1 MAIERVTDV
10 PSDNVYAYALSKT
23 LTKVSSPVTVG
34 LYSECHNRINMV
46 LKNIEVHMNLEVER
60 REQRNTKE
68 VKPRSIKPSI
78 CDLLSLILHLLF
90 YRPVWTEQNQNRR
103 NIRYVFVRF
112 SAWHFAGSDMLW
124 AGLVMQLFKALQQ
137 NFGKLQLGLFRIAQ
151 YNEEK
156 DAERKKI
163 EDTLKDWRSKK
174 LCCIPVWALTLM
186 AFIGSLLILIPLII
200 YGFPDLKDKPEGEQD
215 DETHAYGVLEG
226 FAIAM
231 LGVPAAG
238 AVRFVFLLLK
248 NLIFSQDLTVRQ
260 GLDNQKVSQQ
270 LGLMNEVRKEMRLL
284 CCFIHFMEIFE
295 RRKIRVVLEITNL
308 DRCTPNKII
317 GVLDAINIL
326 LSDEESPLISL
337 LAINPEVLVR
347 QVDQAEDCLCK
358 RNSAYDFLDRI
369 ITLPF
374 TVPKL
379 CDASKCKVFENIIR
393 GQSEIPED
401 FPLVETGSS
410 ALGAH
415 RTSVS
420 LEDVSSVKYENEEDQ
435 VSPLILTKV
444 KPQTFTA
451 TELSQE
457 EVDKFIDLAFQHIHS
472 RDKILQT
479 YISADTMSMRRVINS
494 IRVTFIIME
503 TLKLEP
509 PAPEKIAAWV
519 VLADLWPCRLSWIL
533 QCVEDDEQRA
543 EIDGQCERFCA
554 DDETKTLWDVFN
566 EHSLELYLFRDEAEI
581 FLERDGDPEL
591 FEMFLRR
598 DFRFTIGEVKRF
610 MLCTVNLNYSIKNEL
625 ARIRGSCG
633 LKRAGR
639 NMFNSLAAKKVI
651 DMKTKD
657 VCDELSRLSFP
668 EKHLTTVRENF
679 LDGQTI
685 LLSDPKDLRQVLQM
699 TLGEWTT
706 FKIHFLGVMPSG
718 RPDLAQ
724 FLPKA
729 TRPAVVICPSGYSQ
743 HTI

>member
-1 MAIERVTDV
+1 M
-10 PSDNVYAYALSKT
+10 
-23 LTKVSSPVTVG
+23 
-34 LYSECHNRINMV
+34 
-46 LKNIEVHMNLEVER
+46 
-60 REQRNTKE
+60 
-68 VKPRSIKPSI
+68 
-78 CDLLSLILHLLF
+78 
-90 YRPVWTEQNQNRR
+90 
-103 NIRYVFVRF
+103 FVRF

-124 AGLVMQLFKALQQ
+124 AGLVMQLFKALQK

-163 EDTLKDWRSKK
+163 EDALKDWRSKK

-186 AFIGSLLILIPLII
+186 AFVASLLLLVPLII
-200 YGFPDLKDKPEGEQD
+200 YGFPDVKNKQEGEGD
-215 DETHAYGVLEG
+215 VEPIAYGVLEG
-226 FAIAM
+226 FAIAI

-238 AVRFVFLLLK
+238 AVRFIFLLLK

-308 DRCTPNKII
+308 DRCTPKKIV

-337 LAINPEVLVR
+337 LAVDPEVLVR

-379 CDASKCKVFENIIR
+379 CDASKCKVFKNIVR

-401 FPLVETGSS
+401 FPL
-410 ALGAH
+410 ALGAPG
-415 RTSVS
+415 TSVS
-420 LEDVSSVKYENEEDQ
+420 LEDVYSVKYENEEDQ
-435 VSPLILTKV
+435 VSPLITKNV
-444 KPQTFTA
+444 KPFA
-451 TELSQE
+451 PSELSLE
-457 EVDKFIDLAFQHIHS
+457 DVDTSIDLAFQHILS
-472 RDKILQT
+472 RDKNLQT
-479 YISADTMSMRRVINS
+479 YISGDTMSMRRVINS

-509 PAPEKIAAWV
+509 PAPERIAAWV

-543 EIDGQCERFCA
+543 EIDGQSESFCA
-554 DDETKTLWDVFN
+554 TDETKKLWDVFS
-566 EHSLELYLFRDEAEI
+566 EHSLELYLLGDEAED

-598 DFRFTIGEVKRF
+598 DFRFTVGEVKRF

-625 ARIRGSCG
+625 ARIRGSRG

-651 DMKTKD
+651 GMKTED
-657 VCDELSRLSFP
+657 VCE
-668 EKHLTTVRENF
+668 EVRRF
-679 LDGQTI
+679 
-685 LLSDPKDLRQVLQM
+685 S
-699 TLGEWTT
+699 
-706 FKIHFLGVMPSG
+706 
-718 RPDLAQ
+718 
-724 FLPKA
+724 
-729 TRPAVVICPSGYSQ
+729 
-743 HTI
+743 